1 VAKSD
6 LFAILYFNLLWIK
19 C

>member
-6 LFAILYFNLLWIK
+6 LFAIVYFNLLWIK